1 MVRAGLITQDSAVH
15 LAALHRCKGEGET
28 LCSRVRAP
36 GGQPGSWVR
45 LQARVSGP
53 ALHRQRMTVKQEEK
67 KKNPAKI
74 DVQSPQGENRGSG
87 PTRLWLGALI
97 PSPRMMRQV

>member
-1 MVRAGLITQDSAVH
+1 MFPGARMVRAGLITQDSAVH

-67 KKNPAKI
+67 KKK
-74 DVQSPQGENRGSG
+74 SC
-87 PTRLWLGALI
+87 
-97 PSPRMMRQV
+97 